1 MQTYYNS
8 TLPAAVEWTRSGPGT
23 RFHSEMPGPTAILAK
38 AFMFMVVA
46 ALLWLVATHVATVR
60 LTLIADG
67 EVGRTVVSDD
77 DPIYREEIDRAKK
90 RAMPIF
96 GLSVATGLIALTLVR
111 KGIRVYRGSRSSL
124 RRV

>member
-1 MQTYYNS
+1 
-8 TLPAAVEWTRSGPGT
+8 
-23 RFHSEMPGPTAILAK
+23 MPGPTAILAK
-38 AFMFMVVA
+38 AFLFMVVA

-67 EVGRTVVSDD
+67 EIGQIAVNGD
-77 DPIYREEIDRAKK
+77 DPIYREEIDQAKG

-96 GLSVATGLIALTLVR
+96 ALSVATGLIALMLVR
-111 KGIRVYRGSRSSL
+111 KSIRVYRGSRSSL